1 MKIASLLLFCVLCF
15 YEIKSSTEESLE
27 VLEVSSESIG
37 DDSKDVFNESG
48 SKISFEIQSEE
59 ESEDVSMDS
68 STEES
73 LELSSVFIG
82 DDSDEDV
89 LSNESGSSTSFELQS
104 DEGSEDVSDVSIDST
119 LTSTE
124 ESLELSSESIGDD
137 SEDVSNESG
146 SSISFEL
153 QSEDKSAEG
162 SEDVSNV
169 FDTSY
174 PFSNGVINNDQVY
187 CSWED
192 IDARDEMATKLGTEL
207 CRFSMVSL
215 CNYQKFDQITWI

>member
-15 YEIKSSTEESLE
+15 YEAKSSTEESLE

-37 DDSKDVFNESG
+37 DDSKDVSNESG

-73 LELSSVFIG
+73 LELSSVSIG

-124 ESLELSSESIGDD
+124 ESLELSSEPIGDD

-146 SSISFEL
+146 SSISFEI
-153 QSEDKSAEG
+153 QSVEGSAEG

-174 PFSNGVINNDQVY
+174 PLISNGVINNDQVY

-192 IDARDEMATKLGTEL
+192 VDARDEMATKLGTEL
-207 CRFSMVSL
+207 CRFSMVSV
-215 CNYQKFDQITWI
+215 

>member
-15 YEIKSSTEESLE
+15 YEAKSSTEESLE

-37 DDSKDVFNESG
+37 DDSKDVSNESG

-82 DDSDEDV
+82 DDSEDV
-89 LSNESGSSTSFELQS
+89 SNESGSTNSFEPQS
-104 DEGSEDVSDVSIDST
+104 DEGPEDVSDVSIDST

-153 QSEDKSAEG
+153 QSEDKSAER

-215 CNYQKFDQITWI
+215 CNYQKFDQITCV

>member
-15 YEIKSSTEESLE
+15 YEAKSSTEESLE
-27 VLEVSSESIG
+27 VLEISSESIG
-37 DDSKDVFNESG
+37 DDSKDVSNESG

-73 LELSSVFIG
+73 LELSSVSIG
-82 DDSDEDV
+82 DDSEDV
-89 LSNESGSSTSFELQS
+89 SNESGSTNSFEPQS

-119 LTSTE
+119 DTSTE
-124 ESLELSSESIGDD
+124 ESLELSSESTGND

-146 SSISFEL
+146 SSISFEI
-153 QSEDKSAEG
+153 QSEEESAEG
-162 SEDVSNV
+162 TEDVSNV

-174 PFSNGVINNDQVY
+174 PFSNGVVNNDQVY

-192 IDARDEMATKLGTEL
+192 VDARDEMATKLGTEL

-215 CNYQKFDQITWI
+215 YNYQKFDQITWI

>member
-15 YEIKSSTEESLE
+15 YEAKSSTEESLE

-37 DDSKDVFNESG
+37 DDSKDVSNESG

-82 DDSDEDV
+82 DDSEDV
-89 LSNESGSSTSFELQS
+89 SNESGSTNSFEPQS

-119 LTSTE
+119 DTSTE

-146 SSISFEL
+146 SSISFEI
-153 QSEDKSAEG
+153 QSVEGSAEG

-215 CNYQKFDQITWI
+215 CNYQKFDQITCV